1 MPIRVVFLTFYFE
14 AWDAL
19 AQIWKLMVEDERFE
33 PLVVTIPRKLTGD
46 GEYTDQA
53 VHDFFESHGIPH
65 ERFDYEDSLD
75 GLARLRELA
84 PDYVFLNYPWR
95 RNYQPGYRAE
105 NLIPFT
111 KVAYVPYFSL
121 PLVNEPGETG
131 VAGHLYRQRTHQLAS
146 LVFTQDAASIAA
158 YADTDRGNGYVHL
171 TGSPKIDALMNEAAA
186 GWGSWPIAAVKPA
199 AGAIAAPRKYR
210 VVWAPHHSYGTGW
223 LNFGIFSQMY
233 QQMLRFARQHTDV
246 EVVLRPHPFLF
257 GTLVDRGVLTQKQM
271 DDWLEDWRD
280 LTNTAIHTDGSYA
293 ELFKACDLLVTD
305 GISFIGEY
313 PLVTGKPTV
322 FLENPGHWEFSP
334 LGQIAAAANIRL
346 TNFDGFE
353 SLFEQIRTDGLP
365 DYSEEIALLRKAASP
380 YPGQAAKRIV
390 DLVAED
396 YAAGTPL
403 VDPTLIKQVA
413 WEFRPEAEPQLD

>member
-14 AWDAL
+14 AWDSF
-19 AQIWKLMVEDERFE
+19 AQIWHLMVEDERFD
-33 PLVVTIPRKLTGD
+33 PIVVTIPRKLTGD
-46 GEYTDQA
+46 GEFTDQA
-53 VHDFFESHGIPH
+53 VHGFFEDHGIPH
-65 ERFDYEDSLD
+65 QRFNFKDSMD
-75 GLARLRELA
+75 GLARLKELA

-158 YADTDRGNGYVHL
+158 YAETDRGNGYVHL
-171 TGSPKIDALMNEAAA
+171 TGSAKIDALMRDAAEGSA
-186 GWGSWPIAAVKPA
+186 SWPIQQAKPA

-223 LNFGIFSQMY
+223 LNFGIFAQMY
-233 QQMLRFARQHTDV
+233 QQMLRFARQHSDV

-257 GTLVDRGVLTQKQM
+257 GTLVDRGVLSKKQM
-271 DDWLEDWRD
+271 DDWLEDWKD

-322 FLENPGHWEFSP
+322 FLENPGHWDFSP

-353 SLFEQIRTDGLP
+353 TLFEQIRTDGLP

-380 YPGQAAKRIV
+380 YPGQAASRIV
-390 DLVAED
+390 DLVAD
-396 YAAGTPL
+396 DFAAGTPL